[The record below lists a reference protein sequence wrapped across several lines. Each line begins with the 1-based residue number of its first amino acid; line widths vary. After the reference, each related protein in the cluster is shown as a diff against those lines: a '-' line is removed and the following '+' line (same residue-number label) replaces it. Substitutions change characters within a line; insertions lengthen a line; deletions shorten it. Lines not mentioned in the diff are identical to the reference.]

1 MKKSR
6 RRSVKGTM
14 VVEAAILFPLFLMLA
29 LGAIEYGWLLFNLQR
44 ITTAAREG
52 ARIAIL
58 PYSDAEEHAVD
69 VVNAWLI
76 RANLAQYGPTVEV
89 DSPGPIDPSDPNS
102 PTAERVRVEMPT
114 DDLLIVNCSLFPT
127 PDKLRATVIM
137 AREGGT

>member
-1 MKKSR
+1 
-6 RRSVKGTM
+6 M
-14 VVEAAILFPLFLMLA
+14 VVEAAILFPLLLILT

-58 PYSDAEEHAVD
+58 PYTDAEEHAVD

-89 DSPGPIDPSDPNS
+89 DSPGPIDPNDPNS
-102 PTAERVRVEMPT
+102 PTAERVRVVIAT
-114 DDLLIVNCSLFPT
+114 SRIAVVNCPLFPI
-127 PDKLRATVIM
+127 PDSLRGTVVM
-137 AREGGT
+137 MKEGGG